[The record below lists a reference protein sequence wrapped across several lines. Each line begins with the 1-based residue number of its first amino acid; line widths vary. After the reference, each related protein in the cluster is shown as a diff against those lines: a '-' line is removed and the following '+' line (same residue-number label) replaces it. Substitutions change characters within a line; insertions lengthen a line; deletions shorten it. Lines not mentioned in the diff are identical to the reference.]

1 MEKFRYKAKD
11 NQGKTIEGLVEAT
24 DPKGAVKILQSKGLL
39 VISIVP
45 KGKDL
50 VTEARVG
57 IFRRISTSDKVNFT
71 RQLATMVAAGLPL
84 TDALTILEAQASPA
98 MAKVVGEILREVEG
112 GGSLSKALEK
122 HPDVFDQ
129 VYIAL
134 VRSGESAGILDNIL
148 TRLAE
153 NLENQREFTSKV
165 KGAMLYPAI
174 VIGGMVLVAIIM
186 ILFVIPKLTTIYEE
200 FQAELPLPTKILLQ
214 VSKLATHF
222 WWLGLIGLIG
232 LVFIIPQLLRNPILK
247 KQYDRL
253 FLRIPIIG
261 SLRKQIM
268 LTEFTRTLG
277 LLISAG
283 VLIVDALEIVRR
295 SLGNSLYEEAVA
307 QAGQDVQ
314 RGFPLAVALAET
326 GIFPPIL
333 PQMISVGEETGKLD
347 EVLAKVS
354 AYFEQE
360 SAQSVKNLTTALE
373 PLIMIVLGVGVGFLI
388 ISIIMPIYNLTSKF

>member
-11 NQGKTIEGLVEAT
+11 NQGKTIEGLVEAA

-39 VISIVP
+39 VISVVP

-122 HPDVFDQ
+122 HPNVFDQ

-186 ILFVIPKLTTIYEE
+186 ILFVIPKLTTLYEE

-360 SAQSVKNLTTALE
+360 STQSVKNLTTALE
-373 PLIMIVLGVGVGFLI
+373 PLIMIVLGAGVGFLI